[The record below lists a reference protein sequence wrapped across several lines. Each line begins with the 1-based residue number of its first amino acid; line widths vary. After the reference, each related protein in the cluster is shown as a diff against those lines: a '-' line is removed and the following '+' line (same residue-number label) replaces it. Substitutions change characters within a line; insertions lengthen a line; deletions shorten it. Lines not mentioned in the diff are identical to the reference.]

1 MIAAVALA
9 VPAVVRSHYPALRQ
23 ALATGDNARM
33 QTPTSAETPSRG
45 AADASASGTAARST
59 AQPAASVSGP
69 SAAAPAQAPGDPTQT
84 FIPGRGSRASLG
96 RWLTTVV
103 LSAVAV
109 ALLSSAVLIENFAR
123 AHAERR
129 AVQSLR
135 QVGIDFRDA
144 LDRGMAQQFKEIRVL
159 AQLDTFR
166 GGDTMAMRRALDQ
179 IQIGFD
185 HFAWL
190 GVTDASGKVLAAA
203 GGLLD
208 GVDVSKRPWFEGAQ
222 RGPFVGDV
230 HAAVLL
236 ERLLPRQSDPWRFVD
251 FAIPLMDTNGQRLG
265 VFGAHLSWSWA
276 RQIKSELIDATMSSH
291 QADAL
296 ILAKDG
302 SVILGPSNM
311 EGKKLSVQAEPTAAL
326 RHHDFNGVDYF
337 AVSIPTQGY
346 GPYPGLGW
354 TVMVRQPVSVALED
368 YYRLRNQIVFS
379 ALILLALAVPLSWW
393 QARRLARPLNQL
405 SRAIANRQHL
415 TEEALPEVGGYR
427 EAAVLSNALTEL
439 ARRQAQQ
446 EDSLAQLHAS
456 LEERVRT
463 RTLALEDAMQRQE
476 ASERRLRTIA
486 DNLPVLI
493 SYIDAQQRLRFLNAT
508 FRTWLGTEP
517 DAALGKTLLDTVG
530 PVLYE
535 QRLPALKGAL
545 AGVRQR
551 FETRSE
557 SNGVMRDLLTEYVP
571 DLRADGT
578 VAGVYTLS
586 TDVTAF
592 KQVERELDQL
602 SRVDPLT
609 GLPNRRQFDQRLAE
623 ALARSRRSG
632 QTLALMFL
640 DLDRFKQVNDTLGHA
655 AGDVVLQTFAERVRR
670 AVRETDLLC
679 RLAGDEFVLI
689 AENLNHPDEAGPLA
703 QKVLEAVGAPL
714 MVAGTPVEM
723 STSIG
728 IACTGADAEGDASL
742 VARADDALYAAKAAG
757 RGCWRMALGP
767 AAVRPPSGAP
777 STPTPWG

>member
-1 MIAAVALA
+1 
-9 VPAVVRSHYPALRQ
+9 
-23 ALATGDNARM
+23 M
-33 QTPTSAETPSRG
+33 QIPTPDPTVSSTSE
-45 AADASASGTAARST
+45 
-59 AQPAASVSGP
+59 
-69 SAAAPAQAPGDPTQT
+69 AAAPTSVPPSSSGSPRLFVPA
-84 FIPGRGSRASLG
+84 RGSRASLG
-96 RWLTTVV
+96 RWLTAVV

-135 QVGIDFRDA
+135 QVAIDFRDA
-144 LDRGMAQQFKEIRVL
+144 LDRGMSQQFREIRVL
-159 AQLDTFR
+159 AQLETFR
-166 GGDTMAMRRALDQ
+166 GGDAAAMRRALDQ
-179 IQIGFD
+179 VQIGFD

-190 GVTDASGKVLAAA
+190 GVTDADGKVVAAA

-208 GVDVSKRPWFEGAQ
+208 GVDVSKRPWFQGAQ
-222 RGPFVGDV
+222 RGPFVGDL

-251 FAIPLMDTNGQRLG
+251 FAIPLVDNNGQRRG

-276 RQIKSELIDATMSSH
+276 RQIKSELIDATMASH

-296 ILAKDG
+296 ILGKDG
-302 SVILGPSNM
+302 SVILGPSNL
-311 EGKKLSVQAEPTAAL
+311 EGKKVPVQPDAGAAL
-326 RHHDFNGVDYF
+326 RHYDFDGKEYF
-337 AVSIPTQGY
+337 AISVQTQGY

-354 TVMVRQPVSVALED
+354 TVLVRQPVTVALED
-368 YYRLRNQIVFS
+368 YYRLRNQIILS

-393 QARRLARPLNQL
+393 QARRLSRPLNQL
-405 SRAIANRQHL
+405 SLAIANRRHL
-415 TEEALPEVGGYR
+415 SEDALPEVGGYR
-427 EAAVLSNALTEL
+427 EVAVLSHALTEL
-439 ARRQAQQ
+439 AQRQAQQ
-446 EDSLAQLHAS
+446 DASLAQLNAS
-456 LEERVRT
+456 LEERVHSRT
-463 RTLALEDAMQRQE
+463 VELEVAMQRQE

-493 SYIDAQQRLRFLNAT
+493 SYIDADQRLRFLNAT

-517 DAALGKTLLDTVG
+517 EAALGKTLLETIG

-535 QRLPALKGAL
+535 QRMPSLKGAL

-571 DLRADGT
+571 DLRPDGT

-586 TDVTAF
+586 TDVSAF

-602 SRVDPLT
+602 SRIDPLT

-623 ALARSRRSG
+623 ALARARRSG
-632 QTLALMFL
+632 HVMALMFM
-640 DLDRFKQVNDTLGHA
+640 DLDRFKQVNDSLGHA
-655 AGDVVLQTFAERVRR
+655 GGDVVLQTFAERVRR

-689 AENLNHPDEAGPLA
+689 VENLNDADEAGPVA
-703 QKVLEAVGAPL
+703 QKLLDAVRAPL
-714 MVAGTPVEM
+714 MVLGTPVEL

-728 IACTGADAEGDASL
+728 IACTGADTESDLAFL
-742 VARADDALYAAKAAG
+742 ARADDALYAAKAAG
-757 RGCWRMALGP
+757 RGCWRLARAPLPTSQTSQTGQP
-767 AAVRPPSGAP
+767 GPSG
-777 STPTPWG
+777 PTPWG

>member
-1 MIAAVALA
+1 
-9 VPAVVRSHYPALRQ
+9 
-23 ALATGDNARM
+23 M
-33 QTPTSAETPSRG
+33 QTPTLAE
-45 AADASASGTAARST
+45 AAST
-59 AQPAASVSGP
+59 SPAPAAT
-69 SAAAPAQAPGDPTQT
+69 PAQSEEDRFVPE
-84 FIPGRGSRASLG
+84 RGSRASMG
-96 RWLTTVV
+96 RWLTAVV
-103 LSAVAV
+103 LTAVAV
-109 ALLSSAVLIENFAR
+109 AILASAVLIETFAR

-144 LDRGMAQQFKEIRVL
+144 LDRGMAQQFKEVRVL

-166 GGDTMAMRRALDQ
+166 GGSPADMRRALDQ

-190 GVTDASGKVLAAA
+190 GVADPQGKVLAAA

-208 GVDVSKRPWFEGAQ
+208 GVNVSQRPWFQGAQ

-230 HAAVLL
+230 HSAVLL

-251 FAIPLMDTNGQRLG
+251 FAIPLMDNNGQPRG

-276 RQIKSELIDATMSSH
+276 RQIKAELIDATMASH

-296 ILAKDG
+296 ILSLDG
-302 SVILGPSNM
+302 AVILGPANM
-311 EGKKLSVQAEPTAAL
+311 EGKKLPMLDASSAAL
-326 RHHDFNGVDYF
+326 RRQTYDGTDYF
-337 AVSIPTQGY
+337 AVAVPTQGY

-354 TVMVRQPVSVALED
+354 TVMVRQPVSIALED
-368 YYRLRNQIVFS
+368 YYRLRRQIFYT
-379 ALILLALAVPLSWW
+379 ALILMALAVPLCWW

-405 SRAIANRQHL
+405 SRAIARRQHL
-415 TEEALPEVGGYR
+415 TDEALPQVGGYR
-427 EAAVLSNALTEL
+427 EAAVLSHALTEL

-446 EDSLAQLHAS
+446 EASLAQLNAS
-456 LEERVRT
+456 LEERVRS

-476 ASERRLRTIA
+476 ASERRLRTIT

-493 SYIDAQQRLRFLNAT
+493 SYIDDQQRLRFLNAT

-517 DAALGKTLLDTVG
+517 DAVIGKTLLETIG

-535 QRLPALKGAL
+535 QRQPALKGAL

-609 GLPNRRQFDQRLAE
+609 GLPNRRQFDQRLSE
-623 ALARSRRSG
+623 ALARARRSG
-632 QTLALMFL
+632 QILALMFM
-640 DLDRFKQVNDTLGHA
+640 DLDRFKQINDTLGHA
-655 AGDVVLQTFAERVRR
+655 AGDVVLQTFAARVRG
-670 AVRETDLLC
+670 AVRETDVLC

-689 AENLNHPDEAGPLA
+689 AENLNESAEAGLLA
-703 QKVLEAVGAPL
+703 QKLLAAVQAPL
-714 MVAGTPVEM
+714 EVMGSAVQL

-728 IACTGADAEGDASL
+728 VACTTADAESDVAFL
-742 VARADDALYAAKAAG
+742 ARADDALYAAKAAG
-757 RGCWRMALGP
+757 RGRWHMAPP
-767 AAVRPPSGAP
+767 AAPA
-777 STPTPWG
+777 STETPWG

>member
-1 MIAAVALA
+1 
-9 VPAVVRSHYPALRQ
+9 
-23 ALATGDNARM
+23 M
-33 QTPTSAETPSRG
+33 QTPTLAE
-45 AADASASGTAARST
+45 AAA
-59 AQPAASVSGP
+59 PP
-69 SAAAPAQAPGDPTQT
+69 SAASAPSSPSGRPGPGPAPDLAEAREDRFVPE
-84 FIPGRGSRASLG
+84 RGSRASLG
-96 RWLTTVV
+96 RWLTAVV
-103 LSAVAV
+103 LTAVAV
-109 ALLSSAVLIENFAR
+109 AILTSAVLIETFAR

-135 QVGIDFRDA
+135 QVGMDFRDA
-144 LDRGMAQQFKEIRVL
+144 LDRGMAQQFKEVRVL

-166 GGDTMAMRRALDQ
+166 GGSPADMRRALDQ

-190 GVTDASGKVLAAA
+190 GVTDTQGKVLAAA

-208 GVDVSKRPWFEGAQ
+208 GVNVSQRPWFQGAQ

-251 FAIPLMDTNGQRLG
+251 FALPLTDNNGQPRG

-276 RQIKSELIDATMSSH
+276 RQIKSELIDSTMASH

-296 ILAKDG
+296 ILARDG
-302 SVILGPSNM
+302 SVILGPANM
-311 EGKKLSVQAEPTAAL
+311 EGKKMALPDDPSSAL
-326 RHHDFNGVDYF
+326 RRQMVEGNEYF
-337 AVSIPTQGY
+337 AVTVPTQGY
-346 GPYPGLGW
+346 GAYPGLGW
-354 TVMVRQPVSVALED
+354 TVMVRQPVSIALED
-368 YYRLRNQIVFS
+368 YFRLRRQIFYT
-379 ALILLALAVPLSWW
+379 ALILLALAVPLCWW

-405 SRAIANRQHL
+405 SRAIARRQHL
-415 TEEALPEVGGYR
+415 TDEALPKVGGYR
-427 EAAVLSNALTEL
+427 EAAVLSHALTEL
-439 ARRQAQQ
+439 ASRQAQQ
-446 EDSLAQLHAS
+446 EASLAQLNAS
-456 LEERVRT
+456 LEERVRS

-493 SYIDAQQRLRFLNAT
+493 SYIDAEQRLRFLNAT

-517 DAALGKTLLDTVG
+517 EAAIGKTLLETIG

-571 DLRADGT
+571 DLRPDGT

-609 GLPNRRQFDQRLAE
+609 GLPNRRQFDQRLSE
-623 ALARSRRSG
+623 ALARARRSG
-632 QTLALMFL
+632 HMLALMFM
-640 DLDRFKQVNDTLGHA
+640 DLDRFKQINDTLGHA
-655 AGDVVLQTFAERVRR
+655 AGDVVLQTFAARVRA
-670 AVRETDLLC
+670 AVRETDVLC

-689 AENLNHPDEAGPLA
+689 VENLKALAEAGALA
-703 QKVLEAVGAPL
+703 QKLLGAVEAPL
-714 MVAGTPVEM
+714 QVMGSDVHL

-728 IACTGADAEGDASL
+728 VACTTADAESDVAFL
-742 VARADDALYAAKAAG
+742 ARADDALYAAKAAG
-757 RGCWRMALGP
+757 RGCWHMAP
-767 AAVRPPSGAP
+767 AMAP
-777 STPTPWG
+777 ASTETPWG

>member
-1 MIAAVALA
+1 M
-9 VPAVVRSHYPALRQ
+9 S
-23 ALATGDNARM
+23 AR
-33 QTPTSAETPSRG
+33 P
-45 AADASASGTAARST
+45 
-59 AQPAASVSGP
+59 SGP
-69 SAAAPAQAPGDPTQT
+69 ADEDIDDGFVPQ
-84 FIPGRGSRASLG
+84 RGSRASMG
-96 RWLTTVV
+96 RWLTAVV
-103 LSAVAV
+103 LTAVAV
-109 ALLSSAVLIENFAR
+109 ALLSSAVLIETFAR

-135 QVGIDFRDA
+135 QVGMDFRDA
-144 LDRGMAQQFKEIRVL
+144 LDRGMAQQFKEVRVL
-159 AQLDTFR
+159 ARLDTFR
-166 GGDTMAMRRALDQ
+166 GGNSAEMRRALDQ
-179 IQIGFD
+179 MQIGFD

-190 GVTDASGKVLAAA
+190 GVTDTQGTVLAAA

-208 GVDVSKRPWFEGAQ
+208 GVNVSQRPWFQGAQ
-222 RGPFVGDV
+222 RQPYVGDV

-251 FAIPLMDTNGQRLG
+251 FAMPLVDNSGQLRG

-276 RQIKSELIDATMSSH
+276 RQIKSELIDSTMASH

-296 ILAKDG
+296 ILARDG
-302 SVILGPSNM
+302 SVILGPANM
-311 EGKKLSVQAEPTAAL
+311 EGKKLPVPKDTTAAL
-326 RHHDFNGVDYF
+326 RHHNFDGVDYF
-337 AVSIPTQGY
+337 AVTIPTQGY
-346 GPYPGLGW
+346 GAYPGLGW

-368 YYRLRNQIVFS
+368 YYRLRRQIFYT
-379 ALILLALAVPLSWW
+379 ALILLALAVPLCWW

-405 SRAIANRQHL
+405 SRAIAKRHHL
-415 TEEALPEVGGYR
+415 SEDALPQVGGYR
-427 EAAVLSNALTEL
+427 EAAVLSHALTEL

-446 EDSLAQLHAS
+446 DASLAQLNAS
-456 LEERVRT
+456 LEERVRS
-463 RTLALEDAMQRQE
+463 RTLELEDAMQRQE
-476 ASERRLRTIA
+476 ASERRLRTIT

-493 SYIDAQQRLRFLNAT
+493 SYIDAEQRLRFLNAT

-517 DAALGKTLLDTVG
+517 DAALGRTLVETIG

-557 SNGVMRDLLTEYVP
+557 SNGVVRDLLTEYVP

-609 GLPNRRQFDQRLAE
+609 GLPNRRQFDQRLSE
-623 ALARSRRSG
+623 ALSRARRSG
-632 QTLALMFL
+632 RILALMFM
-640 DLDRFKQVNDTLGHA
+640 DLDRFKQINDSLGHA
-655 AGDVVLQTFAERVRR
+655 AGDVVLQTFAARVRG
-670 AVRETDLLC
+670 AVRETDVLC

-689 AENLNHPDEAGPLA
+689 VENLNEPQEAGNLA
-703 QKVLEAVGAPL
+703 QKLLDAVGAPL
-714 MVAGTPVEM
+714 TVMGAAVRM

-728 IACTGADAEGDASL
+728 VACTTADAESDVAFL
-742 VARADDALYAAKAAG
+742 ARADDALYAAKAAG
-757 RGCWRMALGP
+757 RGRWHL
-767 AAVRPPSGAP
+767 AAPPVIA
-777 STPTPWG
+777 STETPWG

>member
-1 MIAAVALA
+1 M
-9 VPAVVRSHYPALRQ
+9 
-23 ALATGDNARM
+23 
-33 QTPTSAETPSRG
+33 
-45 AADASASGTAARST
+45 
-59 AQPAASVSGP
+59 
-69 SAAAPAQAPGDPTQT
+69 
-84 FIPGRGSRASLG
+84 G
-96 RWLTTVV
+96 RWLTGVV
-103 LSAVAV
+103 LTAVAV
-109 ALLSSAVLIENFAR
+109 AILVSAVLIETFAR

-144 LDRGMAQQFKEIRVL
+144 LDRGMAQQFKEVRVL

-166 GGDTMAMRRALDQ
+166 GGSPADMRRALDQ
-179 IQIGFD
+179 IQIGFE

-190 GVTDASGKVLAAA
+190 GVTDTQGKVLAAA

-208 GVDVSKRPWFEGAQ
+208 GVNVSQRPWFQGAQ

-251 FAIPLMDTNGQRLG
+251 FALPLMDTNGQPRG

-276 RQIKSELIDATMSSH
+276 RQIKSELIDATMASH

-296 ILAKDG
+296 ILSRDG
-302 SVILGPSNM
+302 SVILGPANM
-311 EGKKLSVQAEPTAAL
+311 EGKKLALPDDPSAAL
-326 RHHDFNGVDYF
+326 RRHVYEGNDYF
-337 AVSIPTQGY
+337 AVTVPTQGY

-354 TVMVRQPVSVALED
+354 TVMVRQPVSIALED
-368 YYRLRNQIVFS
+368 YYRLRRQIFYT
-379 ALILLALAVPLSWW
+379 ALILFALAVPLCWW
-393 QARRLARPLNQL
+393 QARRLAQPLKQL
-405 SRAIANRQHL
+405 SRAIARRQHL
-415 TEEALPEVGGYR
+415 TDEALPQVGGYR
-427 EAAVLSNALTEL
+427 EAAVLSHALTEL

-446 EDSLAQLHAS
+446 EASLAQLHAS

-493 SYIDAQQRLRFLNAT
+493 SYIDADQRLRFLNAT

-517 DAALGKTLLDTVG
+517 EAALGKTLLETIG

-557 SNGVMRDLLTEYVP
+557 SNGVIRDLLTEYVP

-586 TDVTAF
+586 TDVSAF

-609 GLPNRRQFDQRLAE
+609 GLPNRRQFDQRLSE
-623 ALARSRRSG
+623 ALARARRSG
-632 QTLALMFL
+632 HMLGLMFM

-655 AGDVVLQTFAERVRR
+655 AGDVVLQTFAARVRG
-670 AVRETDLLC
+670 AVRETDVLC

-689 AENLNHPDEAGPLA
+689 VENLKEPSEAGLLA
-703 QKVLEAVGAPL
+703 QKLLDTVQAPL
-714 MVAGTPVEM
+714 EVMGSDVTL

-728 IACTGADAEGDASL
+728 VACTTADAESDVAFL
-742 VARADDALYAAKAAG
+742 ARADDALYAAKAAG
-757 RGCWRMALGP
+757 RGCWHMAAPAP
-767 AAVRPPSGAP
+767 AA
-777 STPTPWG
+777 STETPWG

>member
-1 MIAAVALA
+1 M
-9 VPAVVRSHYPALRQ
+9 
-23 ALATGDNARM
+23 
-33 QTPTSAETPSRG
+33 
-45 AADASASGTAARST
+45 
-59 AQPAASVSGP
+59 
-69 SAAAPAQAPGDPTQT
+69 
-84 FIPGRGSRASLG
+84 G
-96 RWLTTVV
+96 RWLTAVV
-103 LSAVAV
+103 LSAVAM
-109 ALLSSAVLIENFAR
+109 ALLSSVVLIENFAR

-144 LDRGMAQQFKEIRVL
+144 LDRGMAQQFKEVRVL

-166 GGDTMAMRRALDQ
+166 GLDAAEMRRALDQ

-190 GVTDASGKVLAAA
+190 GVADTNGKVLAAA
-203 GGLLD
+203 GGLLE
-208 GVDVSKRPWFEGAQ
+208 GVDVSQRPWFQGAQ
-222 RGPFVGDV
+222 RGPFVGDI

-251 FAIPLMDTNGQRLG
+251 FAIPLLDNNGRLRG

-276 RQIKSELIDATMSSH
+276 RQIKSELIDATMASH

-296 ILAKDG
+296 ILSKAG
-302 SVILGPSNM
+302 LVILGAANM
-311 EGKKLSVQAEPTAAL
+311 EGKKLALPPDAAAGL
-326 RHHDFNGVDYF
+326 RRQRFEGVDYF
-337 AVSIPTQGY
+337 AISVPTQGY

-354 TVMVRQPVSVALED
+354 TVMVRQPVSVALQD
-368 YYRLRNQIVFS
+368 YYQLRKQIVLS
-379 ALILLALAVPLSWW
+379 ALILLALAVPLCWW

-405 SRAIANRQHL
+405 SRAITNRQHL
-415 TEEALPEVGGYR
+415 GDAALPEVGGYR
-427 EAAVLSNALTEL
+427 EAAVLSHALTEL

-446 EDSLAQLHAS
+446 DASLDQLNAS
-456 LEERVRT
+456 LEERVRS

-476 ASERRLRTIA
+476 ASERRLRTIT

-493 SYIDAQQRLRFLNAT
+493 AYIDAEQRLRFLNAT

-517 DAALGKTLLDTVG
+517 EAALGRTLLETIG

-535 QRLPALKGAL
+535 QRQPALKGAL

-557 SNGVMRDLLTEYVP
+557 SNGVVRDLLTEYVP
-571 DLRADGT
+571 DLRPDGT

-609 GLPNRRQFDQRLAE
+609 GLPNRRQFDQRLSE
-623 ALARSRRSG
+623 ALARARRSG
-632 QTLALMFL
+632 KILALMFM
-640 DLDRFKQVNDTLGHA
+640 DLDRFKQVNDSLGHA
-655 AGDVVLQTFAERVRR
+655 AGDVVLQTFAERVRG
-670 AVRETDLLC
+670 AVRETDVLC

-689 AENLNHPDEAGPLA
+689 VENLIGPADVGPMA
-703 QKVLEAVGAPL
+703 QKLLDVVSAPL
-714 MVAGTPVEM
+714 MVMGSPVAM

-728 IACTGADAEGDASL
+728 IACTSAESESEVAFL
-742 VARADDALYAAKAAG
+742 ARADDALYAAKAAG
-757 RGCWRMALGP
+757 RACWRLAPGP
-767 AAVRPPSGAP
+767 VSG
-777 STPTPWG
+777 STETPWG